1 MRVESREVRNQIME
15 RLEILRQRHSVRSF
29 TDEPLLPEVVKKLK
43 AEITMTNTHQHGIK
57 FQLITDDPDPFKG
70 YNKSYGL
77 FENPRNYLAAVVD
90 TATPDILER
99 AGYFAEQFAIKAVE
113 MGLGSCFVGGTYHEK
128 DVKVQMRA
136 GERILFLVLVG
147 YAKEKPRFIAN
158 LMANIIHRKKMTARD
173 FFEPGNEYDSA
184 IIEIDYLKEGLEGV
198 ACAPSSLNR
207 RPVRVFLKDLNGEKT
222 PCARVDVSNP
232 NNLIDLGIAKFN
244 FNYATGTECEWGN
257 GAPLKI
263 NLYD

>member
-1 MRVESREVRNQIME
+1 MERLE

-70 YNKSYGL
+70 YSKSYGL

-99 AGYFAEQFAIKAVE
+99 AGYFAEQFAIKAVLL
-113 MGLGSCFVGGTYHEK
+113 GLGTCFVGGTYHENN
-128 DVKVQMRA
+128 VKAQLRA

-158 LMANIIHRKKMTARD
+158 LMANIIHRKQMTGRD

-184 IIEIDYLKEGLEGV
+184 IHDIDYLKEGLEGV
-198 ACAPSSLNR
+198 ACAPSALNK
-207 RPVRVFLKDLNGEKT
+207 RPVRIFLKDIDGEKT
-222 PCARVDVSNP
+222 LCARVDVSNP
-232 NNLIDLGIAKFN
+232 NNMIDLGIAKFN
-244 FNYATGTECEWGN
+244 FNYATETECEWGN